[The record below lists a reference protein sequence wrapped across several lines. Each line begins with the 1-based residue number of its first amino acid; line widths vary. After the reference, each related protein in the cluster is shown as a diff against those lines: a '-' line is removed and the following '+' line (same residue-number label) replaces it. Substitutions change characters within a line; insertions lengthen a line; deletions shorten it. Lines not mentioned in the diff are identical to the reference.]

1 MTNCPVCTSALEEGA
16 TACASCGAGTGVARR
31 VLPMPQPVAIA
42 APAAMHYAPQQYV
55 PPQSSPPLPAQP
67 TLQYAPPYAV
77 VPQYA
82 PPAYAVPP
90 PYAAPPFAGSAV
102 GFAGGYPGAP
112 GMPSHGWSA
121 SPQKWGGRERKWW
134 ALIAGGVVVLA
145 LLGHSGGA
153 GSGHTIVGSQEVHD
167 SSGFS
172 LADGTS
178 CVTTG
183 GYSDVSEGA
192 EVIITNASGNQ
203 VGQGALG
210 SGTISGDACIFSFT
224 VTSVP
229 DSSSYGIR
237 IGNRNTVSFTR
248 SEMVSDNWAPTVTL
262 GSS

>member
-1 MTNCPVCTSALEEGA
+1 M
-16 TACASCGAGTGVARR
+16 CANCGAGTGVARR
-31 VLPMPQPVAIA
+31 VLPMPQPVAMA
-42 APAAMHYAPQQYV
+42 APAAMHYAPQQYL
-55 PPQSSPPLPAQP
+55 PPQSAPPLPTP
-67 TLQYAPPYAV
+67 PLQYAPPYAV
-77 VPQYA
+77 APQYA
-82 PPAYAVPP
+82 PP
-90 PYAAPPFAGSAV
+90 PYAAPPYAGAAV
-102 GFAGGYPGAP
+102 GFGAGYPGAP
-112 GMPSHGWSA
+112 GMPGQGWPA
-121 SPQKWGGRERKWW
+121 APQKWGGLERKWW

-145 LLGHSGGA
+145 VLGHSRGA

-167 SSGFS
+167 SSGFN

-224 VTSVP
+224 MTSVP